1 MESITKYRQSPQ
13 TLRRMIERAYGPEL
27 VPAGDDFAA
36 ELGHG
41 WFNVAYL
48 LRLADD
54 REVVM
59 KIAPPPGIEVMTY
72 ETDMLAGEV
81 AAIRLIE
88 QATSVPV
95 PHVDHY
101 DPSCELIAAP
111 WFVMTRVP
119 GENFGEVSEH
129 WSHDRSQAVWREIGA
144 ANAELNTILGDGFG
158 RYGLP
163 GVPSWREAFTG
174 ILEDVLAD
182 GERRDVDLGWSYEEI
197 RQAIADHEACLDA
210 VTVPRFCEWDL
221 WGSNVMVGDDRITG
235 IIDHERAFWGDPI
248 MEAGFLAAG
257 GTGSTDDATGFLA
270 GYGRGP
276 LSPDELDRRHLYNLH
291 LFLIMV
297 IETVYRGHTTT
308 AQLDM
313 ARPALDGAMADL
325 GHRHEQ

>member
-27 VPAGDDFAA
+27 VPAGDDFAR

-48 LRLADD
+48 LRLADSRD
-54 REVVM
+54 VVM
-59 KIAPPPGIEVMTY
+59 KIAPPPGVEVMTY

-81 AAIRLIE
+81 AAIRLLE
-88 QATSVPV
+88 EATSVPV

-101 DPSCELIAAP
+101 DPTCELIAAP
-111 WFVMTRVP
+111 WFVMTCVP
-119 GENFGEVSEH
+119 GENFGEVSED
-129 WSHDRSQAVWREIGA
+129 WPHDRSQAVWHQIGA

-158 RYGLP
+158 RF
-163 GVPSWREAFTG
+163 GVAGVATWREAFTG

-182 GERRDVDLGWSYEEI
+182 GERREVALGWSYAEV
-197 RQAIADHEACLDA
+197 RQAIAEHGACLDA
-210 VTVPRFCEWDL
+210 VSVPRFCEWDL
-221 WGSNVMVGDDRITG
+221 WGSNVMVVDDRITG
-235 IIDHERAFWGDPI
+235 VIDHERAFWGDPVL
-248 MEAGFLAAG
+248 EAGFLAASG
-257 GTGSTDDATGFLA
+257 NGSHGDPSGFLA

-276 LSPDELDRRHLYNLH
+276 LTSDELDRRHLYNLH

-308 AQLDM
+308 DQIDM
-313 ARPALDGAMADL
+313 ARTALDGAMADL
-325 GHRHEQ
+325 GHLRRE

>member
-13 TLRRMIERAYGPEL
+13 TLQRMIERAYGSEL
-27 VPAGDDFAA
+27 VPTGDDFAT

-48 LRLADD
+48 LRLADGRD
-54 REVVM
+54 VVM

-72 ETDMLAGEV
+72 EKDMLAGEV
-81 AAIRLIE
+81 AVIRLLE

-101 DPSCELIAAP
+101 DPSCEIIAAP
-111 WFVMTRVP
+111 WFVMTYIP
-119 GENFGEVSEH
+119 GENFGEVGDA
-129 WSHDRSQAVWREIGA
+129 WPADRTQAVWHQIGA
-144 ANAELNTILGDGFG
+144 ANAQLNTIVGDGFG
-158 RYGLP
+158 RFGVP
-163 GVPSWREAFTG
+163 GVATWREAFTG

-182 GERRDVDLGWSYEEI
+182 GERRDVDLGWSYEEV

-210 VTVPRFCEWDL
+210 VTVPQFCEWDL
-221 WGSNVMVGDDRITG
+221 WASNVMVADDRITG

-248 MEAGFLAAG
+248 LEAGFLAASEASSG
-257 GTGSTDDATGFLA
+257 DPSGFLA

-276 LSPDELDRRHLYNLH
+276 LTPDELDRRRLYNLH
-291 LFLIMV
+291 LFLIMT

-308 AQLDM
+308 EQLDM

-325 GHRHEQ
+325 GHVRK

>member
-1 MESITKYRQSPQ
+1 MESITKYRQSPE
-13 TLRRMIERAYGPEL
+13 TLRRMIERAYGPG
-27 VPAGDDFAA
+27 PAPTSDDFAT

-48 LRLADD
+48 LRLADGRD
-54 REVVM
+54 VVM
-59 KIAPPPGIEVMTY
+59 KIAPPPGVEVMTY
-72 ETDMLAGEV
+72 EKDMLAGEV
-81 AAIRLIE
+81 AAIRLVGG
-88 QATSVPV
+88 ATSVPV

-101 DPSCELIAAP
+101 DPSCEIIAAP
-111 WFVMTRVP
+111 WYVMTHVP
-119 GENFGEVSEH
+119 GENFGEVSGSWPDE
-129 WSHDRSQAVWREIGA
+129 RSQAVWRQIGA
-144 ANAELNTILGDGFG
+144 VNAELNTIVGDGFG

-163 GVPSWREAFTG
+163 GVPSWRQAFTG

-182 GERRDVDLGWSYEEI
+182 GERREVYLGWSYDEV

-210 VTVPRFCEWDL
+210 VAEPRFCEWDL
-221 WGSNVMVGDDRITG
+221 WGSNVMVHDDRITG

-248 MEAGFLAAG
+248 MEAGFVAAS
-257 GTGSTDDATGFLA
+257 GTVPWGDPSGFLA

-276 LSPDELDRRHLYNLH
+276 LTPDELDRRRLYNLH

-308 AQLDM
+308 EQLNM

-325 GHRHEQ
+325 GHVRRE